1 MGRPGNE
8 RESVME
14 IVRFGHDFDATPV
27 STRHDFGLPAPHRSA
42 AVTDSHQGIFSFP
55 GRDPEHDEIAQIA
68 MILAIFESAGSST
81 FDGNQR
87 CEKCI
92 SGSPIPNLP
101 LPARSHHVAVQQA
114 DSLPKQERNR
124 KVISLKTISQK
135 LKAWRRHRDAMR
147 ELSQLSDHDLS
158 DIGIGRGEIE
168 YVSRRPAASKASA

>member
-1 MGRPGNE
+1 MQ
-8 RESVME
+8 
-14 IVRFGHDFDATPV
+14 IVRFGHDFDATRV
-27 STRHDFGLPAPHRSA
+27 SVRHDFGLPAPRPSA

-55 GRDPEHDEIAQIA
+55 GRDAEHDEIAQIA
-68 MILAIFESAGSST
+68 IIRAIFESDWNRPST

-87 CEKCI
+87 CEKCM
-92 SGSPIPNLP
+92 SGSSIPNLP
-101 LPARSHHVAVQQA
+101 LPARSHHVAAQQA
-114 DSLPKQERNR
+114 GSLLKQERNR

-168 YVSRRPAASKASA
+168 YVARRPAASKASA

>member
-1 MGRPGNE
+1 
-8 RESVME
+8 ME

-27 STRHDFGLPAPHRSA
+27 STRHDFGLPVPHRSA
-42 AVTDSHQGIFSFP
+42 AVADSHQGIFSFP

-68 MILAIFESAGSST
+68 MILAIFESAGNRSST

-87 CEKCI
+87 CEKRM
-92 SGSPIPNLP
+92 SGSLIPILP
-101 LPARSHHVAVQQA
+101 LPARSHHVPAQQA
-114 DSLPKQERNR
+114 DSLLKQERNR

>member
-1 MGRPGNE
+1 MQ
-8 RESVME
+8 
-14 IVRFGHDFDATPV
+14 IVRFGHDFDATPM
-27 STRHDFGLPAPHRSA
+27 SIRHDFGLPAPHRNA
-42 AVTDSHQGIFSFP
+42 ALRDLRNGIFSFP
-55 GRDPEHDEIAQIA
+55 CRDADHDEIAQIA
-68 MILAIFESAGSST
+68 MILAIFESGGNRSST

-87 CEKCI
+87 CEKCM

-101 LPARSHHVAVQQA
+101 LPARSHQVAVQQA
-114 DSLPKQERNR
+114 DGLPKQERNK